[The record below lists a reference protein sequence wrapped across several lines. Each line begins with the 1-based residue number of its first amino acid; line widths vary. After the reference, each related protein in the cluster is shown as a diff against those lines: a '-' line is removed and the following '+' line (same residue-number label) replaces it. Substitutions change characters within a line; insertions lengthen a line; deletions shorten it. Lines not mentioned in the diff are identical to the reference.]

1 MNARYSR
8 QLALPGFG
16 VAGQRALA
24 ASRVLVIGAGGLGSA
39 VIPAL
44 AAAGVGTIG
53 VVDDDTVEL
62 SNLHRQLLHRTADV
76 GRSKT
81 RSAAERV
88 AALNPDTRF
97 IPVEARLTA
106 ATALALFADFDIVV
120 DGSDNFPTRYLAN
133 DAAAL
138 TGIPL
143 VWGSV
148 SQYGGQAG
156 VAWAARGPNY
166 RDLFPVAPPPGS
178 VLSCELGGVLP
189 TVVATVGSIMATEV
203 IKIVT
208 GVGTPLIGRVTVVD
222 ALSGGFRELSY
233 SPDPTAS
240 PITELIDYELF
251 CGVAPG
257 SGSADGAGA
266 GVVSAATTTAPSL
279 TPSELASL
287 TESITLLDVREPWEA
302 EIVSLEGSVL
312 MPLATLDA
320 TALDR
325 SKPVVVYC
333 HHGIRS
339 ATARAAL
346 ERAGLDARHLAG
358 GIDAWARD
366 LDPTMARY

>member
-1 MNARYSR
+1 
-8 QLALPGFG
+8 
-16 VAGQRALA
+16 
-24 ASRVLVIGAGGLGSA
+24 
-39 VIPAL
+39 
-44 AAAGVGTIG
+44 VGTIG

-62 SNLHRQLLHRTADV
+62 SNLHRQLIHGTADV

-81 RSAAERV
+81 RSAAEKV

-97 IPVEARLTA
+97 IAVEARLTA
-106 ATALALFADFDIVV
+106 ATALALFADFDVVV

-133 DAAAL
+133 DAAVL
-138 TGIPL
+138 TRIPL

-156 VAWAARGPNY
+156 VAWAARGPHY

-178 VLSCELGGVLP
+178 VLSCEVGGVLP

-208 GVGTPLIGRVTVVD
+208 GIGTPLIGRVTVVD

-233 SPDPTAS
+233 SADPTAP
-240 PITELIDYELF
+240 PITELVDYELF
-251 CGVAPG
+251 CGITPHAGAASVAVAAPD
-257 SGSADGAGA
+257 AGAGA
-266 GVVSAATTTAPSL
+266 SATSL
-279 TPSELASL
+279 TPAELASL

-302 EIVSLEGSVL
+302 EIARLEGSVL

-346 ERAGLDARHLAG
+346 ESAGLDARHLAG
-358 GIDAWARD
+358 GIDAWARE

>member
-1 MNARYSR
+1 MDARYSR
-8 QLALPGFG
+8 QVALPGFG
-16 VAGQRALA
+16 LHAQRTLA
-24 ASRVLVIGAGGLGSA
+24 ASRVLVIGAGGLGST

-44 AAAGVGTIG
+44 AAAGVGTIA

-62 SNLHRQLLHRTADV
+62 SNLHRQLIHGIADV

-81 RSAAERV
+81 RSAAEKV

-97 IPVEARLTA
+97 IAVEERLTSS
-106 ATALALFADFDIVV
+106 TALALFADYDVVV
-120 DGSDNFPTRYLAN
+120 DGSDNFATRYLAN
-133 DAAAL
+133 DAAVL
-138 TGIPL
+138 TDIPL

-148 SQYGGQAG
+148 SQYGGQVG
-156 VAWAARGPNY
+156 VAWAARGPHY

-178 VLSCELGGVLP
+178 VPSCEVGGVLP

-233 SPDPTAS
+233 LADPTAS

-251 CGVAPG
+251 CGIAPPAVTTAT
-257 SGSADGAGA
+257 SLTPAEL
-266 GVVSAATTTAPSL
+266 AATTDA
-279 TPSELASL
+279 
-287 TESITLLDVREPWEA
+287 ITLLDVREPWEA
-302 EIVSLEGSVL
+302 AIVSLTGSLL
-312 MPLATLDA
+312 MPLATLDP
-320 TALDR
+320 TALDPA
-325 SKPVVVYC
+325 KPVVVYC

-339 ATARAAL
+339 AIARAAL
-346 ERAGLDARHLAG
+346 ETAGLDARHLAG

-366 LDPTMARY
+366 LDPAMARY